1 MVCHRIEVAFP
12 MITIMMKNALAARK
26 TAIAESSTAARR
38 QAAGSLSHVGHARV
52 LDVLLTF
59 SAGCARIEA

>member
-1 MVCHRIEVAFP
+1 